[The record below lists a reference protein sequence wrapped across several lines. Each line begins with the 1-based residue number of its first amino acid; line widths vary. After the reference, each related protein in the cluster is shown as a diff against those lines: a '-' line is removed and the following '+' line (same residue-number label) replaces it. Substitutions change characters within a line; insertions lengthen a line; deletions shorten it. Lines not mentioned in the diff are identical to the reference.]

1 MKDTSV
7 ESVKISAMRQDLV
20 RVLGANKGLNAVIK
34 KEVGDHLSGKRF
46 LILALLVVVTCLG
59 ALYVAA
65 GTIRSAVSQSEID
78 FVFLRLFTTSGA
90 SMPFS
95 FLSFIAFLG
104 PLVGLTL
111 GFDAINGERD
121 RRTLSRVLSQPI
133 YRDALINGKF
143 IAGVIVIVM
152 VIFGLG
158 FLVAGFGLMMTGV
171 PPTLDELLRLLAYLI
186 LSVIYIAFWLALSLL
201 FSIIFRQTS
210 TSALAG
216 IAMWLFLAV
225 FFSLLAGMV
234 ADGLYPVQ
242 KDSGTEQVLANSR
255 AEQAIS
261 RISPTT
267 LYDEAV
273 STIMNP
279 SVRTLGP
286 VLVEQAYGAIK
297 GTLSVGQS
305 LLLIWPH
312 LVGLFAATSICFALA
327 YISFMRQ
334 EIRA

>member
-65 GTIRSAVSQSEID
+65 GTIRSAVGQSEID

-158 FLVAGFGLMMTGV
+158 FLVAGFGLMMIGT
-171 PPTLDELLRLLAYLI
+171 
-186 LSVIYIAFWLALSLL
+186 YI
-201 FSIIFRQTS
+201 
-210 TSALAG
+210 G
-216 IAMWLFLAV
+216 
-225 FFSLLAGMV
+225 
-234 ADGLYPVQ
+234 
-242 KDSGTEQVLANSR
+242 
-255 AEQAIS
+255 
-261 RISPTT
+261 
-267 LYDEAV
+267 
-273 STIMNP
+273 
-279 SVRTLGP
+279 
-286 VLVEQAYGAIK
+286 
-297 GTLSVGQS
+297 
-305 LLLIWPH
+305 
-312 LVGLFAATSICFALA
+312 
-327 YISFMRQ
+327 
-334 EIRA
+334 